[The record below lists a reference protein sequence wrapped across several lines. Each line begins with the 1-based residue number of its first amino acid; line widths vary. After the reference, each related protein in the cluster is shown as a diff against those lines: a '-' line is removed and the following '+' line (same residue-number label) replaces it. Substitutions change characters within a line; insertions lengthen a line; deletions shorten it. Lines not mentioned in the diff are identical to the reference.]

1 MEHVVAQDG
10 IDNVSYRDSQRRE
23 GNVSCPNAP
32 AAPAPVTSLSLRGR
46 VRVEAPFSHQPP
58 SAAMISADCTT
69 SACRGKMRPVRKSWT
84 SASESEQQ
92 SSTTYKL

>member
-32 AAPAPVTSLSLRGR
+32 AAPAPVTSLSLLR
-46 VRVEAPFSHQPP
+46 VGAPFSHQPP

-92 SSTTYKL
+92 SSTTYRL